1 MIFYIKNG
9 GTMKKLII
17 YILCVM
23 FLLSGC
29 TNGAEKTQEQTIV
42 GKQAGESLKI
52 DKNENKDLNL
62 NMRIVSTLNPLLN
75 QDASVDTVLRLIF
88 KPLIAIS
95 NNYKPKSSIAES
107 WYFSDE
113 GTTLTLNIKKG
124 LKWYN
129 GDDITADDVVFSV
142 NTIFNAP
149 ENSVYKECVS
159 NVLKAEKTE
168 KYTAV
173 IKFKENYVGNVYCL
187 GFPLIPSGYYGGL
200 ALNKDINPV
209 GNGSYKVESYTA
221 AKSLKLK
228 AVENSFSETPKIENI
243 TVSITNSKDTDLYA
257 FSQSITDC
265 FIADYNSLGK
275 AGLEKNS
282 NKVSFIDNYYDFLG
296 FNFEN
301 EILKN
306 KNIRKAVAYAVPIE
320 NIIEGV
326 YLSNA
331 VKAASPLNPDSWL
344 NENISS
350 KYSYN
355 LSSAKEYLDSA
366 GYKINGEKRIREKS
380 TENGILNLSFSLI
393 VNKENLQ
400 RSQAAVKIAEELNGI
415 GFNINVEKIDYDE
428 YVSRLEKKDFDMVLG
443 GWEMSIVPE
452 FGYMFQSQSKENYI
466 GYSSEKMDNLI
477 LEYKKAS
484 TDSQMKEKMKL
495 LIDEINE
502 ELPYV
507 SLVFRKSAL
516 FLDDRI
522 EGEKNPIQF
531 DFLNGIESWYIK

>member
-1 MIFYIKNG
+1 
-9 GTMKKLII
+9 MKKLII

-124 LKWYN
+124 LKWHN

-173 IKFKENYVGNVYCL
+173 IKFKENYVGNIYCL
-187 GFPLIPSGYYGGL
+187 GFPLIPSGYYGGS

-209 GNGSYKVESYTA
+209 GNGGYKVESYTA
-221 AKSLKLK
+221 AKNLKLK

-243 TVSITNSKDTDLYA
+243 TVNITNSKDTDLYA

-306 KNIRKAVAYAVPIE
+306 KNIRKAVAYAAPVE

-380 TENGILNLSFSLI
+380 TENGVLNLSFSLI

-452 FGYMFQSQSKENYI
+452 FGHMFQSQSKENYI

-495 LIDEINE
+495 LIDEIDE

-522 EGEKNPIQF
+522 EGEINPIQF